1 MYPETRHQRCWAH
14 KTANVL
20 NYLPKAVQPKVKKAL
35 QEIWMAEDRT
45 SAHKAFDHFVQ
56 TYQAK
61 YQKAVACLEKDR
73 EALLAFYDFLAEYW
87 VHIRTTNP
95 IESTFAKKTGHTRK
109 HAPPC
114 SLPYLAG
121 A

>member
-61 YQKAVACLEKDR
+61 YPKAVACLEKGAMLISGVRADGR
-73 EALLAFYDFLAEYW
+73 SG
-87 VHIRTTNP
+87 V
-95 IESTFAKKTGHTRK
+95 
-109 HAPPC
+109 PC
-114 SLPYLAG
+114 
-121 A
+121 